1 MTSSRTAYPIA
12 SDGSNLL
19 SAQTERGD
27 EFNNLIPSKE
37 AMELLVIFLVNI
49 DFSEWIEPDVST
61 PDCEL
66 LESVFVL
73 LESAFESNAN

>member
-1 MTSSRTAYPIA
+1 M
-12 SDGSNLL
+12 L

-27 EFNNLIPSKE
+27 EFNNLISSRE
-37 AMELLVIFLVNI
+37 AMELLVIFLVI

-73 LESAFESNAN
+73 LESAFESVAN